1 MLKLKSI
8 LLLEEQSKKIVR
20 KLSGGNKRKLCCAM
34 ALLVPPQIIFL
45 DEISNGVDPLA
56 RRNLYSYLHSL
67 KGMTTFLIT
76 HRIDEAE
83 KICDKIAI
91 IVDGKIREIG
101 HPQHLKDQHGALY
114 MLQLDVCT

>member
-1 MLKLKSI
+1 
-8 LLLEEQSKKIVR
+8 
-20 KLSGGNKRKLCCAM
+20 M

-67 KGMTTFLIT
+67 RGMTTFLIT

-83 KICDKIAI
+83 MICDKIAI
-91 IVDGKIREIG
+91 LVDGKIREMG
-101 HPQHLKDQHGALY
+101 HPQHLKDRHGALY